1 MHIMNDINDIK
12 IFIVCSSQN
21 VLDNLSNALCKAND
35 NIVKARRFTSN
46 LNDVTTSNYYL
57 PQTTIINGY
66 KNHAFVIIN
75 KDDNN
80 DNTYNGIA
88 IDEMYNS
95 NIVCLNI
102 HEFVN
107 IPNSIF
113 KRNDI
118 LTVWIDMKQKITSD
132 IDFAESKYLVDRLD
146 KIDYMYF
153 YNDDVKDICENI
165 LKYIKAYVDNDEE
178 TKKIILKENS

>member
-1 MHIMNDINDIK
+1 MNDINDIK

-35 NIVKARRFTSN
+35 NIIKARRFTSN

-118 LTVWIDMKQKITSD
+118 LTVWIDKI
-132 IDFAESKYLVDRLD
+132 E
-146 KIDYMYF
+146 YMYF
-153 YNDDVKDICENI
+153 YNDDIKDICENI

-178 TKKIILKENS
+178 AKKIILKENS

>member
-1 MHIMNDINDIK
+1 MYIMNDINDIK
-12 IFIVCSSQN
+12 IFIVCSSQD
-21 VLDNLSNALCKAND
+21 VLDNLSNTLCKAND

-46 LNDVTTSNYYL
+46 LNDVTTSKYYL

-118 LTVWIDMKQKITSD
+118 LTVWIDMKQKMSSD

-146 KIDYMYF
+146 KIEYMYF
-153 YNDDVKDICENI
+153 YNDDIKDICENI

-178 TKKIILKENS
+178 AKKIILKENS

>member
-1 MHIMNDINDIK
+1 MNDINDIK

-102 HEFVN
+102 
-107 IPNSIF
+107 PNSIF

-153 YNDDVKDICENI
+153 YNDDIKDICENI

-178 TKKIILKENS
+178 AKKIILKENS